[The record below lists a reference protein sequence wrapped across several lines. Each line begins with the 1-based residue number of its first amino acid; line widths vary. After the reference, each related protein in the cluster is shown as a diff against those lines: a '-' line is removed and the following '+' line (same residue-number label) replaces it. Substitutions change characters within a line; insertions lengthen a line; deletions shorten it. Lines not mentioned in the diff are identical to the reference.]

1 MTPVA
6 NRRRRG
12 YGALHAFERT
22 SRPAAA
28 ETGYADGH
36 HWRVPEGHVIHRLAT
51 RHHELFVGR
60 RVRVSSPQGRFA
72 DGASAVDGKVLTA
85 TSAIGKHL
93 LHHYGDDLAVHVH
106 LGLYGR
112 FTDGTGRPP
121 PIVGEVRL
129 RMTGNRRWLD
139 LRGPAACEVLDPIGI
154 DTLRAR
160 LGPDPLNDD
169 SDPARAYEKI
179 SRSTRPIASVLLD
192 QSVIAGGGLI
202 FVLETLFRA
211 GIRPTAPARTLTPA
225 AWRQLWTDLRELMKE
240 AVVEGRIDTVHS
252 AHTPEAMGRPPR
264 VDRHGGEVYVYR
276 RTGQP
281 CLVCG
286 TPVRTAPLAGRNSYW
301 CPVCQP
307 LPG

>member
-1 MTPVA
+1 M
-6 NRRRRG
+6 
-12 YGALHAFERT
+12 
-22 SRPAAA
+22 
-28 ETGYADGH
+28 
-36 HWRVPEGHVIHRLAT
+36 PEGHTIHRLAT
-51 RHHELFVGR
+51 RHHELFVGK

-72 DGASAVDGKVLTA
+72 DGATAVDGKVLTG

-93 LHHYGDDLAVHVH
+93 LHHYGDDVAVHVH

-112 FTDGTGRPP
+112 FTDGRGKPP

-129 RMTGNRRWLD
+129 RMTTTAGLSPREATGNRHWLD
-139 LRGPAACEVLDPIGI
+139 LRGPAACEVLDPMGL
-154 DTLRAR
+154 DLLRSR

-169 SDPARAYEKI
+169 SDPGRAYEKI

-225 AWRQLWTDLRELMKE
+225 AWSSLWTDLRELMKE
-240 AVVEGRIDTVHS
+240 AVVKGRIDTVHS
-252 AHTPEAMGRPPR
+252 AHTPEAMERPPR

-281 CLVCG
+281 CLICG
-286 TPVRTAPLAGRNSYW
+286 TPVSSGTLGGRNTYW
-301 CPVCQP
+301 CEECQ
-307 LPG
+307 G